1 MSGLGKN
8 RSKLGEWLDKNGV
21 SQEWLVRQAEVGR
34 STIQDLASGSKN
46 REPTARTMKKIMTA
60 IRQIDSNAKVTDFW
74 DM

>member
-34 STIQDLASGSKN
+34 STIQDLASGSKK

-60 IRQIDSNAKVTDFW
+60 IRQIDPNAKATDFW
-74 DM
+74 EM